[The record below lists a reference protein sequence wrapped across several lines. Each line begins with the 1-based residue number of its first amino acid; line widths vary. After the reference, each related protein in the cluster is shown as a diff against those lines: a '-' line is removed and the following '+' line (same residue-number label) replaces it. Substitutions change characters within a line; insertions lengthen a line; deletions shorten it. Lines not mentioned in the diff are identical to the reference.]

1 MGQKNRQKN
10 LSCTHMPAI
19 RRSRITR
26 PISAA
31 RTRRVGLS
39 TTPSDIVD
47 LPPNIFVFFDAR
59 HPHDTPGRDRACD
72 AYRENQMS
80 TGAFRHFHQ
89 TYPGIPALIF
99 YIRLMSY
106 VYVHNL
112 TFFCTFCNTCLM
124 YFGFSLFR
132 TKKAGEN
139 CALFSPAILLFI
151 PLSP

>member
-1 MGQKNRQKN
+1 
-10 LSCTHMPAI
+10 
-19 RRSRITR
+19 
-26 PISAA
+26 
-31 RTRRVGLS
+31 
-39 TTPSDIVD
+39 VD

>member
-1 MGQKNRQKN
+1 M
-10 LSCTHMPAI
+10 I
-19 RRSRITR
+19 RTSRITR
-26 PISAA
+26 PIRAA

-139 CALFSPAILLFI
+139 CALFSPCNPAVYSIITMIRSF
-151 PLSP
+151 P